1 MINAVNLGVEGAFLQ
16 SKITYTFNYVYFKNQ
31 GMYQQRFAKAFRL
44 HSAIFTGNYKIDAK
58 SSLRLQL
65 SLDSGNKI
73 DNSFGA
79 GIAYCHK
86 LFGD

>member
-16 SKITYTFNYVYFKNQ
+16 SKVTYSFNYVYFKNQ
-31 GMYQQRFAKAFRL
+31 GIYTSRFAKAFKL

-58 SSLRLQL
+58 RSLRLQL

-79 GIAYCHK
+79 GIAYRHK